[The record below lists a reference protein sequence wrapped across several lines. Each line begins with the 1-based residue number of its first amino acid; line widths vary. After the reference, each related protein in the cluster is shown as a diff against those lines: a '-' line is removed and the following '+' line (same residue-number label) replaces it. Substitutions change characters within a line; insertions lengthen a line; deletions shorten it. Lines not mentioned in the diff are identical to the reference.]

1 MQTCTILT
9 RSTLLVI
16 LLWTDSAVLN
26 ELPPAATCHTV
37 VEARHRLSGLV
48 LHRIPEG
55 AACID
60 PSPSNALLPCTP
72 LRHLLLCTDRPTP
85 PPPPQCCPAPS
96 ATRLGAAPRRP
107 RRRRRSQSCLLPNQ
121 GRPWRPDQKQ
131 RPPVKMPKSGI
142 ARSGAN
148 VSRADSRL
156 FRQSINQPFG
166 SNVNPGRGPSKTV
179 GLRHVLD
186 S

>member
-1 MQTCTILT
+1 MLAGLGNKLLQLTVGMQTCTILT

-37 VEARHRLSGLV
+37 VKARHRLSGLV

-72 LRHLLLCTDRPTP
+72 LRHLLLCTGPPTH
-85 PPPPQCCPAPS
+85 PPPPQCCPLSS
-96 ATRLGAAPRRP
+96 ATRLGAAAPRTHRHH
-107 RRRRRSQSCLLPNQ
+107 RRLMKSQSRLGGKAGQ
-121 GRPWRPDQKQ
+121 GKPWRPAQKH
-131 RPPVKMPKSGI
+131 RSSVKMPLGS
-142 ARSGAN
+142 RSGT
-148 VSRADSRL
+148 
-156 FRQSINQPFG
+156 
-166 SNVNPGRGPSKTV
+166 NVNGPILAFFSNRSTNRLV
-179 GLRHVLD
+179 RM
-186 S
+186 